1 LSAAA
6 GSVKPDER
14 VRLFCALRLPDDTLD
29 RLVEW
34 QRRDLAGVA
43 GVRAVPRENLHVTL
57 AFLGSRPGGEVDAV
71 ADELRAAAAGI
82 EPPLLR
88 AERYRETRSV
98 GMLVCADEG
107 GQAGALA
114 RDLHAGLAQL
124 GVYEP
129 ERRKWLPHLTVARF
143 RERPRLRLE
152 APDLGAVVPS
162 DAAVYLSRLRPG
174 GARYEVLAK
183 VVLGGR

>member
-1 LSAAA
+1 MTSA
-6 GSVKPDER
+6 GSVGRDER
-14 VRLFCALRLPDDTLD
+14 VRLFCALRLPDDALD

-34 QRRDLAGVA
+34 QRSVLAGVVA

-57 AFLGSRPGGEVDAV
+57 AFLGFRPGGEVEAV
-71 ADELRAAAAGI
+71 TDELRAAAAGV

-88 AERYRETRSV
+88 AEGYRETRSI

-107 GQAGALA
+107 GRAGMLA
-114 RDLHAGLAQL
+114 RALHSRLAQL

-129 ERRKWLPHLTVARF
+129 ERREWLPHVTVVRF
-143 RERPRLRLE
+143 RERPRLRLA
-152 APDLGAVVPS
+152 APDHGPVVPS